1 MDKGTREEGKRPK
14 LLLGK
19 NSVSRVITIHTLLTP
34 NLYSQPKPPAE
45 FPDSLYHL
53 LLGGYRQLKFSMSKM
68 NCYFPHKP
76 ARPSVLYQ

>member
-34 NLYSQPKPPAE
+34 NLYSQPQPPAE
-45 FPDSLYHL
+45 FPDSYIISSWVATGSSNLVCP
-53 LLGGYRQLKFSMSKM
+53 K
-68 NCYFPHKP
+68 
-76 ARPSVLYQ
+76 